1 MHFLEAQAFRPRLS
15 GRLLEGQTFTMLSLA
30 VDASALVLACL
41 VTYLSVG
48 EAMAAVVWLFPV
60 LALLAPGSREI
71 YRRQDLPSAL
81 ETVRRTVAASS
92 TAAVALLAAIAL
104 VGAPPHPTGPIVRVW
119 LIGSLFLA
127 VLRVGL
133 LLARK
138 HARAKGVA
146 GQPTL
151 IVGAGRIGRI
161 IERRLLEYLERGL
174 VPVGFVDFEQ
184 QDPDVPVLGPPSEL
198 AQLIDRTGAQHV
210 IFAYLFRR
218 EDVLHTLLAVCEQ
231 RQVSVSVVPRLAEL
245 RSNRVE
251 LSHLGGLPLFHLDQP
266 RPAQLVVKEVL
277 DRSLAAVL
285 LMCMAPV
292 LLGAA
297 LAVKLSSP
305 GPVLFRQPRVG
316 RDGKVFEMLKFRSM
330 RLDEVEPKPAD
341 GAAAEFVRAQSKLRE
356 GLGPGGVE
364 GVDRRT
370 RVGTFLRSTS
380 LDELPQLLNVLKG
393 DMSLV
398 GPRPERPTFV
408 SVFGKDLLR
417 YSDRHRV
424 KSGITGWAQVHGLRG
439 QTSILDRIEL
449 DNYYIENWSLW
460 LDFEILLLTL
470 PALFRSSERRLY
482 RSERGNEAV
491 SAGDL
496 VSGGTHDVARPRSEP
511 PQRRSEEDERTLHSP
526 VTPPAFEEAG

>member
-1 MHFLEAQAFRPRLS
+1 M
-15 GRLLEGQTFTMLSLA
+15 
-30 VDASALVLACL
+30 
-41 VTYLSVG
+41 
-48 EAMAAVVWLFPV
+48 
-60 LALLAPGSREI
+60 
-71 YRRQDLPSAL
+71 
-81 ETVRRTVAASS
+81 
-92 TAAVALLAAIAL
+92 
-104 VGAPPHPTGPIVRVW
+104 
-119 LIGSLFLA
+119 
-127 VLRVGL
+127 
-133 LLARK
+133 
-138 HARAKGVA
+138 
-146 GQPTL
+146 
-151 IVGAGRIGRI
+151 
-161 IERRLLEYLERGL
+161 
-174 VPVGFVDFEQ
+174 
-184 QDPDVPVLGPPSEL
+184 
-198 AQLIDRTGAQHV
+198 
-210 IFAYLFRR
+210 
-218 EDVLHTLLAVCEQ
+218 
-231 RQVSVSVVPRLAEL
+231 SVSVVPRLAEL

-285 LMCMAPV
+285 LICMAPL

-341 GAAAEFVRAQSKLRE
+341 GAAAEFVRAQSKLTE

-393 DMSLV
+393 DMSFV

-408 SVFGKDLLR
+408 TVFGKDLLR
-417 YSDRHRV
+417 YSERHRV

-439 QTSILDRIEL
+439 QTSIIDRIEL

-460 LDFEILLLTL
+460 LDFEILLLTV

-482 RSERGNEAV
+482 RSDRGNEAA

-496 VSGGTHDVARPRSEP
+496 VSGGTDDVARPPSEP
-511 PQRRSEEDERTLHSP
+511 PQRRPEEDERTLHGP

>member
-1 MHFLEAQAFRPRLS
+1 MHFLEGQAFRSGLS

-30 VDASALVLACL
+30 VDASGLGLACL

-48 EAMAAVVWLFPV
+48 ETMASVVWLFPV
-60 LALLAPGSREI
+60 LALLAPGSREV
-71 YRRQDLPSAL
+71 YRRQYVPSAL

-92 TAAVALLAAIAL
+92 TAAVSLLAAIAL

-119 LIGSLFLA
+119 LVGSLFLA
-127 VLRVGL
+127 LLRVGL

-161 IERRLLEYLERGL
+161 VERRLLEYPERGL

-184 QDPDVPVLGPPSEL
+184 PDTRVPVLGPPAEL
-198 AQLIDRTGAQHV
+198 AQIIDRTGAQHV

-218 EDVLHTLLAVCEQ
+218 EDVLITLLAACEQ
-231 RQVSVSVVPRLAEL
+231 RHVSVSVVPRLAEL

-266 RPAQLVVKEVL
+266 HPRQLVVKELL

-285 LMCMAPV
+285 LICMAP
-292 LLGAA
+292 LLLAAA
-297 LAVKLSSP
+297 LAVKLSSR
-305 GPVLFRQPRVG
+305 GPVLFRQRRVG
-316 RDGKVFEMLKFRSM
+316 RDGTVFEMLKFRSM
-330 RLDEVEPKPAD
+330 RLDDGKPEPLE
-341 GAAAEFVRAQSKLRE
+341 GAADELVRAESNLSQ

-370 RVGTFLRSTS
+370 TVGRFLRSTS

-408 SVFGKDLLR
+408 SVFGKDLRR
-417 YSDRHRV
+417 YGDRHRV

-439 QTSILDRIEL
+439 KTSILDRIEL

-460 LDFEILLLTL
+460 LDLQILLLTV
-470 PALFRSSERRLY
+470 PALFRSSEGRNGTIEIRARNLA
-482 RSERGNEAV
+482 SPDASPTV
-491 SAGDL
+491 SKG
-496 VSGGTHDVARPRSEP
+496 
-511 PQRRSEEDERTLHSP
+511 
-526 VTPPAFEEAG
+526 

>member
-1 MHFLEAQAFRPRLS
+1 LVVHFLEAQALRPRLS
-15 GRLLEGQTFTMLSLA
+15 GRLLEGEPFTLLSLA
-30 VDASALVLACL
+30 VDASALGLACL

-48 EAMAAVVWLFPV
+48 GSMASVVWLFPA
-60 LALLAPGSREI
+60 LALLAPGSREL
-71 YRRQDLPSAL
+71 YRRQYLPSAL

-104 VGAPPHPTGPIVRVW
+104 VGAPPHPTGPVIRVW
-119 LIGSLFLA
+119 LVGSLLLA
-127 VLRVGL
+127 LLRVGL

-138 HARAKGVA
+138 HARANGVA
-146 GQPTL
+146 GQPAV

-161 IERRLLEYLERGL
+161 VERRLREYPERGL

-184 QDPDVPVLGPPSEL
+184 PDAHASVLGPPSEL
-198 AQLIDRTGAQHV
+198 TQIIDRTGAQHV

-218 EDVLHTLLAVCEQ
+218 EDVLISLLAACEQ

-266 RPAQLVVKEVL
+266 RAGQLMVKEVL

-285 LMCMAPV
+285 LICMAP
-292 LLGAA
+292 LLLAAA
-297 LAVKLSSP
+297 LAVKLSSR

-316 RDGKVFEMLKFRSM
+316 RDGGVFEMLKFRSM
-330 RLDEVEPKPAD
+330 RLDDVDPEPRD
-341 GAAAEFVRAQSKLRE
+341 GAAAEIVRAQSNLSQ

-370 RVGTFLRSTS
+370 SVGKFLRSTS

-393 DMSLV
+393 DMSLI

-408 SVFGKDLLR
+408 SVFGDDLRR

-439 QTSILDRIEL
+439 KTSILDRVEL
-449 DNYYIENWSLW
+449 DNFYIENWSLW
-460 LDFEILLLTL
+460 LDFQILLLTV
-470 PALFRSSERRLY
+470 PALFRSSE
-482 RSERGNEAV
+482 
-491 SAGDL
+491 
-496 VSGGTHDVARPRSEP
+496 
-511 PQRRSEEDERTLHSP
+511 
-526 VTPPAFEEAG
+526 